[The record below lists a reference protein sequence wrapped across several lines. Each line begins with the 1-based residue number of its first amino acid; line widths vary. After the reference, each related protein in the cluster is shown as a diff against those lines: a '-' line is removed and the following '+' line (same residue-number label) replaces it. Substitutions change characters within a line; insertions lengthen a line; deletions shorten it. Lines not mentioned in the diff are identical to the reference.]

1 MHGVH
6 VLGLVYTEESVVRSF
21 SRGEHLVLNVNLTD
35 PDNFG
40 IRLTNVSLFWYHNET
55 KLLAGNKYVITNNTK
70 TLTISDMTGS
80 DAGVYEVKID
90 LRLSSDENQDCDSS
104 ILESHALF
112 APVTFT
118 VQEQSLPEYNP
129 SSIISTYYINRTESD
144 AGYNVE
150 LREDIQLN
158 NDDNYRSNWYR
169 NSTQLYNGDMYSLT
183 ITNQGFSL
191 RITSNF
197 TADVIGDYV
206 GILWT
211 RRFRQ
216 CGYFFFGRRPIHK
229 ITFWSIKLSSEL

>member
-1 MHGVH
+1 M
-6 VLGLVYTEESVVRSF
+6 
-21 SRGEHLVLNVNLTD
+21 LNVNVAD
-35 PDNFG
+35 PDNYD
-40 IRLTNVSLFWYHNET
+40 IRLTSVSLFWYHNGT
-55 KLLAGNKYVITNNTK
+55 KLLAGNKYSITNNTK

-90 LRLSSDENQDCDSS
+90 LRLSSDEDRDCDSS

-158 NDDNYRSNWYR
+158 NELRNYNYRRNWYR
-169 NSTQLYNGDMYSLT
+169 NGTELYNGDMYSLT

-206 GILWT
+206 GILWIKFK
-211 RRFRQ
+211 RRLFRQ
-216 CGYFFFGRRPIHK
+216 CEDNYDDLEELFEEEGVIQL